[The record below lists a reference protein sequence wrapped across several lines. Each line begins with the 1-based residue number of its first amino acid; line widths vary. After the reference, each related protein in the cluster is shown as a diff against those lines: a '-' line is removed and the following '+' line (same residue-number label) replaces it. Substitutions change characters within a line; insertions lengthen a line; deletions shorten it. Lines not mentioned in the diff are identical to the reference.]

1 MTEQPKS
8 LTEEAQSLAR
18 VPLFK
23 RLEPHELE
31 HLAEEVDQVNY
42 QAGATIFHEHDRG
55 DALYIVEEGNVR
67 IWVMDEDVHEVTLAE
82 LKPGDFFG
90 ELAVLDRGER
100 SSSATA
106 ITDIHLHR
114 LSSDDF
120 QQFLIDHPDASV
132 DVICEIAARMRQTNL
147 LVTQRASKNIN
158 VEMEQKSTLGQ
169 RVADKVA
176 AFGGSWTFIFIYGT
190 SLIAWMVANT
200 FILYYMGHGENG
212 AQFDPYPYI
221 LLNLMLSMTAAL
233 QAPIIMMSQNRAGEK
248 DRLAAEQDFKVNL
261 KSELMLE
268 ELVRRDRERT
278 LQLDELLRSV
288 EALRTNALGRGEES
302 SASYERITIRA
313 LLVTTTLGCFASL
326 ILTEHVGLVT
336 LPVRVESAQQTSGGH
351 LRCGGLYCCCSL
363 SSAQSPAP
371 SQLRQTLRSWT

>member
-1 MTEQPKS
+1 MS
-8 LTEEAQSLAR
+8 ADMNNLSDEAQSLAR

-23 RLEPHELE
+23 RLEAHELE

-42 QAGATIFHEHDRG
+42 KAGETIFNEHDRG
-55 DALYIVEEGNVR
+55 DALYILEEGAVR
-67 IWVMDEDVHEVTLAE
+67 IWVYDEDVKDVTLAQ

-120 QQFLIDHPDASV
+120 QKFLLEHPDASI
-132 DVICEIAARMRQTNL
+132 DVICEIAARMRQTNQ
-147 LVTQRASKNIN
+147 LVSQRAARNIN
-158 VEMEQKSTLGQ
+158 VEMEAKSTIGQ
-169 RVADKVA
+169 RIADRVAS
-176 AFGGSWTFIFIYGT
+176 FGGSWTFIIIYL
-190 SLIAWMVANT
+190 SFLVAWMAFNT
-200 FILYYMGHGENG
+200 FILVHYGRGEGG

-233 QAPIIMMSQNRAGEK
+233 QAPIIMMSQNRAAEK

-268 ELVRRDRERT
+268 ELIRKQRGRDDQIEKIAASVKEIATRT
-278 LQLDELLRSV
+278 K
-288 EALRTNALGRGEES
+288 
-302 SASYERITIRA
+302 
-313 LLVTTTLGCFASL
+313 
-326 ILTEHVGLVT
+326 TE
-336 LPVRVESAQQTSGGH
+336 
-351 LRCGGLYCCCSL
+351 
-363 SSAQSPAP
+363 
-371 SQLRQTLRSWT
+371 

>member
-1 MTEQPKS
+1 MSAQFNNLS
-8 LTEEAQSLAR
+8 EEAQSLAR

-31 HLAEEVDQVNY
+31 HLAEEIDQVNY
-42 QAGATIFHEHDRG
+42 KAGETIFNEHDRG
-55 DALYIVEEGNVR
+55 DALYILEEGSVR
-67 IWVMDEDVHEVTLAE
+67 IWVYDEDVKPVTLAE

-90 ELAVLDRGER
+90 ELAVLDQGER

-114 LSSDDF
+114 LSSEDF
-120 QQFLIDHPDASV
+120 QKFLLEHPDAAI

-147 LVTQRASKNIN
+147 LVTQRAARNIN
-158 VEMEQKSTLGQ
+158 VEMAERATLGQ

-176 AFGGSWTFIFIYGT
+176 SFGGSWTFIIIYVT
-190 SLIAWMVANT
+190 FLVSWMGFNT
-200 FILYYMGHGENG
+200 FVLVHYGRGENG

-233 QAPIIMMSQNRAGEK
+233 QAPIIMMSQNRAAEK

-268 ELVRRDRERT
+268 ELSRKQRERDVQMDHLNAALKT
-278 LQLDELLRSV
+278 
-288 EALRTNALGRGEES
+288 LRT
-302 SASYERITIRA
+302 
-313 LLVTTTLGCFASL
+313 
-326 ILTEHVGLVT
+326 ILEDH
-336 LPVRVESAQQTSGGH
+336 
-351 LRCGGLYCCCSL
+351 
-363 SSAQSPAP
+363 
-371 SQLRQTLRSWT
+371 RSRET

>member
-1 MTEQPKS
+1 MPDLSE

-42 QAGATIFHEHDRG
+42 KAGETIFHEHDRG
-55 DALYIVEEGNVR
+55 DALYILEEGSVR
-67 IWVMDEDVHEVTLAE
+67 IWVMDEDVNEVTLAE

-106 ITDIHLHR
+106 LTDIHLHR

-120 QQFLIDHPDASV
+120 QKFLMEHPDISI

-147 LVTQRASKNIN
+147 LVSQRAARNIN
-158 VEMEQKSTLGQ
+158 VQMEERATIGQ

-176 AFGGSWTFIFIYGT
+176 SFGGSWTFIIIYVAFLV
-190 SLIAWMVANT
+190 SWMAINS
-200 FILYYMGHGENG
+200 FILLHYGHGENG

-233 QAPIIMMSQNRAGEK
+233 QAPIIMMSQNRAAEK

-268 ELVRRDRERT
+268 ELIRKQRERDVQMGELNRT
-278 LQLDELLRSV
+278 LAMRPSAPETKGPEQLTPEK
-288 EALRTNALGRGEES
+288 
-302 SASYERITIRA
+302 
-313 LLVTTTLGCFASL
+313 
-326 ILTEHVGLVT
+326 
-336 LPVRVESAQQTSGGH
+336 
-351 LRCGGLYCCCSL
+351 
-363 SSAQSPAP
+363 
-371 SQLRQTLRSWT
+371 

>member
-1 MTEQPKS
+1 MAAEMNNLS
-8 LTEEAQSLAR
+8 EEAQSLAR
-18 VPLFK
+18 VPLFR
-23 RLEPHELE
+23 RLEPNELE

-42 QAGATIFHEHDRG
+42 QAGETIFHEHDRG
-55 DALYIVEEGNVR
+55 DALYILEEGTVR

-120 QQFLIDHPDASV
+120 QQFLIDHPDASI

-147 LVTQRASKNIN
+147 LVTQRAARNIN
-158 VEMEQKSTLGQ
+158 AEMEAHSTIGQ
-169 RVADKVA
+169 RIADKVA
-176 AFGGSWTFIFIYGT
+176 SFGGSWTFIIIYVT
-190 SLIAWMVANT
+190 FLVAWMGINT
-200 FILYYMGHGENG
+200 FLLVHYGHGENG
-212 AQFDPYPYI
+212 AQWDPYPYI

-233 QAPIIMMSQNRAGEK
+233 QAPIIMMSQNRAAEK

-268 ELVRRDRERT
+268 ELVRKQRERDA
-278 LQLDELLRSV
+278 QIDEV
-288 EALRTNALGRGEES
+288 N
-302 SASYERITIRA
+302 RA
-313 LLVTTTLGCFASL
+313 LAALKQDKPN
-326 ILTEHVGLVT
+326 H
-336 LPVRVESAQQTSGGH
+336 
-351 LRCGGLYCCCSL
+351 
-363 SSAQSPAP
+363 
-371 SQLRQTLRSWT
+371 